1 LNRTL
6 NEEGS
11 SAALDAGWTT
21 RHGLALVG
29 FTLLVAQILGSA
41 FNIYYNLIHVRP
53 LLSPLAI
60 EHFAATIRVYNSI
73 VYPGITVWWVCIIWS
88 LRRPFRESIRHRPV
102 PPEQMARARQRVI
115 NLPWW
120 AVGLSGVGW
129 LLCIPVFLISLEYA
143 PGPVDSLLYFHLTA
157 SILIGA
163 LIALTQALFAVE
175 LVSQSLLYPVL
186 FRDAR
191 PAEIPG
197 TLPISLRARG
207 LLWAAAAGVCPIL
220 SLLLLIDGPM
230 ADLAENRFF
239 AFMVGMIGIVF
250 GLISAWLLGRLV
262 AEPVDLLRRSSQA
275 VAEGDLKVQIGLQRA
290 DEFGTLIDQF
300 NRMVSQLREKQHLE
314 RTFGRHVSY
323 KAAEQILQRD
333 PQLRGIEQ
341 QVTILF
347 ADLRN
352 FTARCGDCT
361 PQQTVSVLNLFLKE
375 MAGIVEGHG
384 GIVAQF
390 MGDGL
395 MTIFGVVD
403 NKLNHASSA
412 VAAGREMLARLEH
425 LNMRLQDS
433 GQTPLAMGI
442 GIHTGPAVVGT
453 IGSPERMDYTAI
465 GDTVNLASSVELL
478 TKQVG
483 HPLLL
488 TSATRDALPSAIG
501 IRPLVPQLVPGRS
514 ASVMLYCL
522 DE

>member
-1 LNRTL
+1 
-6 NEEGS
+6 
-11 SAALDAGWTT
+11 
-21 RHGLALVG
+21 
-29 FTLLVAQILGSA
+29 
-41 FNIYYNLIHVRP
+41 
-53 LLSPLAI
+53 
-60 EHFAATIRVYNSI
+60 
-73 VYPGITVWWVCIIWS
+73 
-88 LRRPFRESIRHRPV
+88 
-102 PPEQMARARQRVI
+102 
-115 NLPWW
+115 
-120 AVGLSGVGW
+120 
-129 LLCIPVFLISLEYA
+129 
-143 PGPVDSLLYFHLTA
+143 
-157 SILIGA
+157 
-163 LIALTQALFAVE
+163 
-175 LVSQSLLYPVL
+175 
-186 FRDAR
+186 
-191 PAEIPG
+191 
-197 TLPISLRARG
+197 
-207 LLWAAAAGVCPIL
+207 
-220 SLLLLIDGPM
+220 
-230 ADLAENRFF
+230 
-239 AFMVGMIGIVF
+239 VGMIGIVF

-275 VAEGDLKVQIGLQRA
+275 VAEGDLKVRIGLQRA